1 MNILVTNDDG
11 IDSPGIFAL
20 VQALKEIGTVQV
32 VAPDRQQSA
41 VGHALTVSTPL
52 RMTPF
57 HRDNVFFGTAV
68 DGTPADCVKLALSR
82 IITEPVDLV
91 VSGINFGYN
100 TAINVL
106 YSGTVSAATEGM
118 LLGIPSMA
126 VSLGS
131 FNWETDCRVAA
142 QTAAYLASR
151 YHELNVP
158 SGTILNVNIP
168 AIPES
173 QIKGLKVTQ
182 QGHGEWIDKYEK
194 RFDPMGRE
202 YYWIKGEYRNIDGNS
217 LSDDVAVEE
226 GFIAVTPIAFKLT
239 DYATL
244 ELLQQR
250 L

>member
-20 VQALKEIGTVQV
+20 VKALQTIATVHV

-57 HRDNVFFGTAV
+57 HRDNVFFGTAI
-68 DGTPADCVKLALSR
+68 DGTPADCVKLGLSR
-82 IITEPVDLV
+82 VVTDHIDLV

-118 LLGIPSMA
+118 LLGIPSLA
-126 VSLGS
+126 FSLGS
-131 FNWETDCRVAA
+131 FSWEADCTVAA
-142 QTAAYLASR
+142 ETAKYLVSR
-151 YHELNVP
+151 YFDLGIP
-158 SGTILNVNIP
+158 QGTLLNVNIP

-173 QIKGLKVTQ
+173 QIKGMKVTQ
-182 QGHGEWIDKYEK
+182 QGHGEWNDTYEK
-194 RFDPMGRE
+194 RFDPMGKE
-202 YYWIKGEYRNIDGNS
+202 YYWIKGVYRNLDGNPN
-217 LSDDVAVEE
+217 SDDVAVEH
-226 GFIAVTPIAFKLT
+226 GYIAVTPIAFKLT
-239 DYATL
+239 DHSTMDLLRKTL
-244 ELLQQR
+244 
-250 L
+250 